1 MAHQTGT
8 NAGTSGMSEQDN
20 AALPD
25 SPDIIGYVE
34 PLLGRIACHDVLG
47 YFGFSIIKKGETV
60 TPSVLERAHSMSR
73 LFELIAATGD
83 A

>member
-1 MAHQTGT
+1 MEHQTGT
-8 NAGTSGMSEQDN
+8 NAGTRGMSEQDN

-25 SPDIIGYVE
+25 SSAIIGYVE
-34 PLLGRIACHDVLG
+34 PLLGRVAQRDVAG
-47 YFGFSIIKKGETV
+47 YFGFSLIKKGETV

-73 LFELIAATGD
+73 LFELTEATGD

>member
-8 NAGTSGMSEQDN
+8 NAGTSGMSEQEN

-34 PLLGRIACHDVLG
+34 PLLGRVARHDVTG
-47 YFGFSIIKKGETV
+47 YFGFAIIKKGETV

-73 LFELIAATGD
+73 LFELIEATGD

>member
-1 MAHQTGT
+1 MEHSTGT
-8 NAGTSGMSEQDN
+8 PAGTGGMSEQDN

-25 SPDIIGYVE
+25 SSAIIGYVE
-34 PLLGRIACHDVLG
+34 PLLGRVARRDVDG
-47 YFGFSIIKKGETV
+47 YFGFSLIKQGETV

-73 LFELIAATGD
+73 LFELIEATGD